1 MDNFLIEVFSLDGL
15 FEFYNQIH
23 TFCQFVSGQLVPA
36 DNVSYS
42 DVIDFGD
49 RLERFAGHSGV
60 YEMFGLISRVF
71 RLLCLLRVLLP
82 WEIRK
87 GSASKF
93 FDADP
98 LGIVCFNKRYA
109 SA

>member
-23 TFCQFVSGQLVPA
+23 TFCQFVSGQFVPA
-36 DNVSYS
+36 DNVRYS

-60 YEMFGLISRVF
+60 NEMFGWIF
-71 RLLCLLRVLLP
+71 C
-82 WEIRK
+82 E
-87 GSASKF
+87 GSFHKQTALQKSF
-93 FDADP
+93 
-98 LGIVCFNKRYA
+98 V
-109 SA
+109 